1 MARESGRSN
10 ARRRHEDPPRAHR
23 GRRWS
28 STTDSGL
35 SVLVLALDA
44 STYAGSVALIRDGDV
59 VGHSV
64 AAMRGE
70 REERLM
76 PAIAALMESHSITVE
91 NLDAVACG
99 AGPGSFTSLRIAAS
113 IAKGLSV
120 ARSLPLLVAPSTL
133 LVAAAAEPRLAA
145 GDYVA
150 VVDAMRGDF
159 FYQNL
164 CISSS
169 GDVQP
174 GDAGRMSRSLLE
186 AHATSR
192 SARIIGPAESP
203 ALTPHARGF
212 ALLLRNGIARPVD
225 VTSWEP
231 NYGRKAE
238 AQVRWEAAHGRE
250 LGAD

>member
-1 MARESGRSN
+1 M
-10 ARRRHEDPPRAHR
+10 
-23 GRRWS
+23 
-28 STTDSGL
+28 
-35 SVLVLALDA
+35 LVLALDA
-44 STYAGSVALIRDGDV
+44 STYAGSVAVIRDGDL

-76 PAIAALMESHSITVE
+76 PAISDLLESHSVAVDD
-91 NLDAVACG
+91 LDAVACG

-133 LVAAAAEPRLAA
+133 LVAAAADPTLPA
-145 GDYVA
+145 GNYVA
-150 VVDAMRGDF
+150 ALDAIRGDF
-159 FYQNL
+159 FYQDVG
-164 CISSS
+164 ISASGEFQS
-169 GDVQP
+169 GDS
-174 GDAGRMSRSLLE
+174 SRTSRALLE
-186 AHATSR
+186 EHAASR

-203 ALTPHARGF
+203 ALSPHARGF
-212 ALLLRNGIARPVD
+212 ALLIRSGIAQPVE

>member
-1 MARESGRSN
+1 M
-10 ARRRHEDPPRAHR
+10 
-23 GRRWS
+23 
-28 STTDSGL
+28 
-35 SVLVLALDA
+35 LALAIDA
-44 STYAGSVALIRDGDV
+44 STYAGSVALIRDGTV
-59 VGHSV
+59 IGQTV

-76 PAIAALMESHSITVE
+76 PAISALLESHSVAVDML
-91 NLDAVACG
+91 NAVACG

-133 LVAAAAEPRLAA
+133 LVATAADPILPA
-145 GDYVA
+145 GNYVA
-150 VVDAMRGDF
+150 ALDAMRGDF
-159 FYQNL
+159 FYQDVAVA
-164 CISSS
+164 SS
-169 GDVQP
+169 GEIQP
-174 GDAGRMSRSLLE
+174 GDSGRTSRTLLE
-186 AHATSR
+186 AHAASR

-203 ALTPHARGF
+203 ALAPHARGF
-212 ALLLRNGIARPVD
+212 ALLIRHGIAQPVD

>member
-1 MARESGRSN
+1 M
-10 ARRRHEDPPRAHR
+10 
-23 GRRWS
+23 
-28 STTDSGL
+28 
-35 SVLVLALDA
+35 LVLALDA
-44 STYAGSVALIRDGDV
+44 STYAGSVALIRDGEV

-76 PAIAALMESHSITVE
+76 PAISALLDAHSVTVHM
-91 NLDAVACG
+91 LDAVACG

-133 LVAAAAEPRLAA
+133 LVAAAADPKLPA
-145 GDYVA
+145 GEYVA
-150 VVDAMRGDF
+150 ALDAMRGDF
-159 FYQNL
+159 FYQDVGVG
-164 CISSS
+164 SS
-169 GDVQP
+169 GEIQP
-174 GDAGRMSRSLLE
+174 GDSGRTSRSLLE
-186 AHATSR
+186 EHAASA

-203 ALTPHARGF
+203 ARSPHARGF
-212 ALLLRNGIARPVD
+212 AALIRHDIAKPVD
-225 VTSWEP
+225 LTSWEP

-250 LGAD
+250 LGAH

>member
-1 MARESGRSN
+1 M
-10 ARRRHEDPPRAHR
+10 
-23 GRRWS
+23 
-28 STTDSGL
+28 
-35 SVLVLALDA
+35 LVLALDA

-59 VGHSV
+59 VGHAV

-76 PAIAALMESHSITVE
+76 PAIAALLESHSIAVDS
-91 NLDAVACG
+91 LDAVACG

-120 ARSLPLLVAPSTL
+120 ARMLPLLVAPSTL
-133 LVAAAAEPRLAA
+133 LVAAAADPKLPV

-150 VVDAMRGDF
+150 VLDAMRGDF
-159 FYQNL
+159 FYQDV

-169 GDVQP
+169 GEIQP
-174 GDAGRMSRSLLE
+174 GDAGRTSRSLLE
-186 AHATSR
+186 DHAASK
-192 SARIIGPAESP
+192 SARIIGPSESP
-203 ALTPHARGF
+203 ALSPHARGF
-212 ALLLRNGIARPVD
+212 ALLIRNGIAQPVEG
-225 VTSWEP
+225 TSWEP

-238 AQVRWEAAHGRE
+238 AQVRWETAHGRE